1 MTHTVRYLLSFG
13 VPLVAAALLTP
24 LAARLAVRLGII
36 DHPKEGRIHQRS
48 TPYLGGLAVA
58 AGLVL
63 TAWLSAGA
71 EGELLTILLA
81 SLALAGLGFV
91 DDHRTVRPAMKFIVE
106 AGAALALWTV
116 GVRAG
121 LFGVEVLDALLTVF
135 WVVAITNAVNM
146 LDNMDGLAA
155 GVATVSAGTFALIAA
170 SLGDFLVASFAL
182 AIAGALVGFLFH
194 NFPPARIFLG
204 DGGTLMLGFLLAA
217 LGLQLDL
224 VGQGGLV
231 RSAIPVLVLGVFIF
245 DMALVTLA
253 RQVGQRPLF
262 RGGTDHSSH
271 RLVNWGAPPS
281 WVAGAAYCIQ
291 MGLSALAISLTGA
304 ASDLALTLVLAVGI
318 AAVAA
323 LLALLRLPEPS
334 RVQVEASR

>member
-1 MTHTVRYLLSFG
+1 MSHTLRYALSFG
-13 VPLVAAALLTP
+13 APMAAAALLTP
-24 LAARLAVRLGII
+24 LAARLALRLGIM
-36 DHPKEGRIHQRS
+36 DHPKEGRFHERS

-81 SLALAGLGFV
+81 GLALAGLGFV
-91 DDHRTVRPAMKFIVE
+91 DDHRTVRPGTKFIVE

-121 LFGVEVLDALLTVF
+121 LFGVEMLDALLTIF

-155 GVATVSAGTFALIAA
+155 GVATVSAATFALIAA
-170 SLGDFLVASFAL
+170 SVGDFLVASFAL

-217 LGLQLDL
+217 LGLKLDL
-224 VGQGGLV
+224 VGQGGLI

-253 RQVGQRPLF
+253 RRVGGRPLF

-271 RLVNWGAPPS
+271 RLVTWGAPPS

-304 ASDLALTLVLAVGI
+304 ASEFALGLVLAVGMG
-318 AAVAA
+318 AVAA
-323 LLALLRLPEPS
+323 LVMVLRLPEPS
-334 RVQVEASR
+334 RIEVEASR